1 MPTFFQSAF
10 ISTSVAVLEGVG
22 KSSDEVFTLI
32 LSMTLPL
39 SLSIRNA
46 ATALSGVGNTGIF
59 KLLNIAC
66 ALGAKFLDPVR
77 ATAIG
82 ILRILLTPPRAA
94 AIRSTS
100 APTRTA
106 KQAIIEST
114 PLSCAKISKHFSNKS
129 GEDITAAVTSTGLFA
144 FPYDGMIF
152 LSSAKLSGAN
162 SASSRPCASRA
173 SVAKIPLP
181 PEVVIIATLFPSDFT
196 PDAKIKPA
204 SNSCSTSSTRTAPV
218 ALIAAS
224 IIRSSVASAPV

>member
-22 KSSDEVFTLI
+22 KCSDEVFMLI

-82 ILRILLTPPRAA
+82 ILLILLKK
-94 AIRSTS
+94 I
-100 APTRTA
+100 
-106 KQAIIEST
+106 
-114 PLSCAKISKHFSNKS
+114 LSN
-129 GEDITAAVTSTGLFA
+129 
-144 FPYDGMIF
+144 
-152 LSSAKLSGAN
+152 
-162 SASSRPCASRA
+162 
-173 SVAKIPLP
+173 
-181 PEVVIIATLFPSDFT
+181 
-196 PDAKIKPA
+196 
-204 SNSCSTSSTRTAPV
+204 
-218 ALIAAS
+218 
-224 IIRSSVASAPV
+224 